1 MRCSTEF
8 SKKMC
13 VCVDVCTFYFSDY
26 RLEYIRFHI
35 YASTYDELLCTRVE
49 LMLICANLF
58 KAQTLNCKTLP
69 PSRCCCY
76 YLDVRISLVCP

>member
-49 LMLICANLF
+49 LMLICANL
-58 KAQTLNCKTLP
+58 
-69 PSRCCCY
+69 
-76 YLDVRISLVCP
+76 